1 MKLVQDLPEIFEE
14 FGEKKREAFLEI
26 KEYKDKGIPVIGMYC
41 AYFPTELAMAA
52 GAIPV
57 GLCSFSNE
65 TITAAE
71 RDLPKSMCPLVKS
84 SYGFAISDRC
94 PFFHFADLVIGETT
108 CDGKKKMYELM
119 SEFKPVHVMELP
131 NSQSERG
138 LVFWKSEI
146 IRTKEYLEEFFHI
159 VITEEMIR
167 DAVHLNNEIRM
178 SLKNLCELMK
188 LDPAPVKGE
197 DIQKMV
203 QGSKYRFDFAT
214 TPGVVKEVIDKIMAE
229 NGKDIAAEQKKA
241 EKITQE
247 RDSYKL
253 KAESLETQVN
263 DANAEIQK
271 FKDMDIDGIKQ
282 AADDWKTKAEK
293 AKSDADAQ
301 ISEMKF
307 DYALTAALTGAKAR
321 NSKAVKALLDM
332 DGLKLNDGKI
342 IGLDE
347 QLSQIKEENG
357 FLFESDEPAPTI
369 VKGTNG
375 GSGGIGGKK
384 PSEMTY
390 SELCDYME
398 QNPGAEI

>member
-1 MKLVQDLPEIFEE
+1 MKTD
-14 FGEKKREAFLEI
+14 FL
-26 KEYKDKGIPVIGMYC
+26 KG
-41 AYFPTELAMAA
+41 LN
-52 GAIPV
+52 
-57 GLCSFSNE
+57 L
-65 TITAAE
+65 
-71 RDLPKSMCPLVKS
+71 
-84 SYGFAISDRC
+84 
-94 PFFHFADLVIGETT
+94 
-108 CDGKKKMYELM
+108 
-119 SEFKPVHVMELP
+119 
-131 NSQSERG
+131 SQ
-138 LVFWKSEI
+138 
-146 IRTKEYLEEFFHI
+146 
-159 VITEEMIR
+159 
-167 DAVHLNNEIRM
+167 
-178 SLKNLCELMK
+178 
-188 LDPAPVKGE
+188 
-197 DIQKMV
+197 
-203 QGSKYRFDFAT
+203 
-214 TPGVVKEVIDKIMAE
+214 EVIDKIMAE

-271 FKDMDIDGIKQ
+271 FKDMDI
-282 AADDWKTKAEK
+282 
-293 AKSDADAQ
+293 
-301 ISEMKF
+301 
-307 DYALTAALTGAKAR
+307 AKAR

>member
-1 MKLVQDLPEIFEE
+1 MKTE
-14 FGEKKREAFLEI
+14 FL
-26 KEYKDKGIPVIGMYC
+26 KE
-41 AYFPTELAMAA
+41 L
-52 GAIPV
+52 
-57 GLCSFSNE
+57 GL
-65 TITAAE
+65 T
-71 RDLPKSMCPLVKS
+71 
-84 SYGFAISDRC
+84 
-94 PFFHFADLVIGETT
+94 
-108 CDGKKKMYELM
+108 
-119 SEFKPVHVMELP
+119 
-131 NSQSERG
+131 Q
-138 LVFWKSEI
+138 
-146 IRTKEYLEEFFHI
+146 
-159 VITEEMIR
+159 
-167 DAVHLNNEIRM
+167 
-178 SLKNLCELMK
+178 
-188 LDPAPVKGE
+188 
-197 DIQKMV
+197 
-203 QGSKYRFDFAT
+203 
-214 TPGVVKEVIDKIMAE
+214 EVIDKIMAE
-229 NGKDIAAEQKKA
+229 NGKDIAAEQKKS

-253 KAESLETQVN
+253 KSESLETQVN
-263 DANAEIQK
+263 DANEEIQK
-271 FKDMDIDGIKQ
+271 FRDIDGIKQ
-282 AADDWKTKAEK
+282 AADDWKEKAEK

-301 ISEMKF
+301 ISELKF
-307 DYALTAALTGAKAR
+307 DYALSAALTGARAR